1 MPFEEWQS
9 HAAWHFYEAPV
20 IQKEI
25 YGATETSFKESSF
38 NCFKS
43 YIIWDVWSIQNR
55 FGIMLSNSKHVK
67 KAKNIYSK
75 KSCNLEACYQTVNM
89 SKRQK
94 AFIVKN
100 LALDYV

>member
-1 MPFEEWQS
+1 
-9 HAAWHFYEAPV
+9 
-20 IQKEI
+20 
-25 YGATETSFKESSF
+25 
-38 NCFKS
+38 
-43 YIIWDVWSIQNR
+43 
-55 FGIMLSNSKHVK
+55 MLSNSKHVK